1 MSLCVTSQ
9 PPSDAAA
16 EEGAG
21 EDEGGATPV
30 ALQTMSTGLGQNFP
44 RREWIARS
52 LGRSLGPV
60 EYQPTTRSRAG
71 VCVRMRGLEFLK
83 KEEVS

>member
-1 MSLCVTSQ
+1 MVGRPSGAASRGDARHTS
-9 PPSDAAA
+9 
-16 EEGAG
+16 
-21 EDEGGATPV
+21 
-30 ALQTMSTGLGQNFP
+30 STGDGH
-44 RREWIARS
+44 RRATTSWMARS
-52 LGRSLGPV
+52 AGVRRGAV